1 MYGEGIGNLSVFTR
15 SNKQEPVLKWKEKGN
30 QGDLWIRGFFNT
42 KEQLEFVVLFEG
54 N

>member
-1 MYGEGIGNLSVFTR
+1 MFGEGIGNLSVSTR
-15 SNKQEPVLKWKEKGN
+15 TAKLEPVLKWKEKGS

-42 KEQLEFVVLFEG
+42 KEQFEFVVIFEG